1 MKILFGKQSTTNGQ
15 TTPNARVVLDLST
28 NGIDKFHGFSY
39 SVEEGQR
46 LANRSYTEL
55 PEFKN

>member
-1 MKILFGKQSTTNGQ
+1 MKILFGKQSSANGQ
-15 TTPNARVVLDLST
+15 ANQNARVVLDLSAE
-28 NGIDKFHGFSY
+28 GIDKFHGFSS

-55 PEFKN
+55 PEFKK

>member
-1 MKILFGKQSTTNGQ
+1 MKILFGKQSTASAQAN
-15 TTPNARVVLDLST
+15 PNSPVVLRLHT
-28 NGIDKFHGFSY
+28 EGIDKFHGFSY

-55 PEFKN
+55 PEFKK